1 MNPYVRRQSLVQPS
15 PDQQIYDMSD
25 YQSYPFHSNP
35 YASQDSFF
43 GSTAPDYSFGQ
54 MDGRAS
60 LPAQRNFYYEN
71 GYYPMQPYYRAVRSA
86 QGSPMDMRYPQP
98 RDSGYPDFSAYSY
111 SPLQVP
117 DIPVTRAPLSM
128 PQYHAYPDYS
138 AGEAFA
144 YTPGDDVHRDAPMEI
159 SNFYSSQPAEKPA
172 ALEEPSKNEIPSILN
187 LMNGLEKRVVVMI
200 RNIPNRFREEDLKV
214 ILDMSSKD
222 LYKVIH
228 LPYDT
233 HTKKNLGYAFIR
245 FFTPKALSNTMIAR
259 HGKTWPFSNSKKKCM
274 FYFAQFQNKYE
285 EEAYL
290 HNRGIQKGSPLDE

>member
-15 PDQQIYDMSD
+15 PDQQIYDMND

-60 LPAQRNFYYEN
+60 LPAQRISVLQLAYPGQIGNFYYEN

-144 YTPGDDVHRDAPMEI
+144 YTPGDDIHRDAPMEI
-159 SNFYSSQPAEKPA
+159 SNFYSSQRMFWVPP
-172 ALEEPSKNEIPSILN
+172 
-187 LMNGLEKRVVVMI
+187 
-200 RNIPNRFREEDLKV
+200 
-214 ILDMSSKD
+214 
-222 LYKVIH
+222 
-228 LPYDT
+228 
-233 HTKKNLGYAFIR
+233 GYR
-245 FFTPKALSNTMIAR
+245 P
-259 HGKTWPFSNSKKKCM
+259 
-274 FYFAQFQNKYE
+274 
-285 EEAYL
+285 
-290 HNRGIQKGSPLDE
+290 